1 MYLQKKKKRKC
12 IYFKLAPR
20 YPIVSHLKKEKE
32 GEEEKEGE
40 REGRRGKGR
49 GTVKRRVRRRKMKK

>member
-1 MYLQKKKKRKC
+1 MCLLYHLTLSVCFRKC

-32 GEEEKEGE
+32 GEEEKGKEEKEGE
-40 REGRRGKGR
+40 REGRRGK
-49 GTVKRRVRRRKMKK
+49 KKK